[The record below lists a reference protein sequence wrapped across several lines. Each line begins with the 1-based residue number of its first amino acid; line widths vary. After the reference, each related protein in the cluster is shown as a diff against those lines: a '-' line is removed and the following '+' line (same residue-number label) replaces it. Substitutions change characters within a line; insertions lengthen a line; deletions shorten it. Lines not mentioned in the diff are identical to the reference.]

1 MNYPLSTLID
11 KTAADID
18 EYVTK
23 LAAERSL
30 NDDVLEYVINKVL
43 NGVKDR
49 KITALAKGY
58 ISALN
63 AAEDAQRKI
72 KEIRAE
78 IEKMKKGEKPDE

>member
-1 MNYPLSTLID
+1 MNYPVSTLID

-30 NDDVLEYVINKVL
+30 NDDVLEYAINKVL

-49 KITALAKGY
+49 KITALAEGY

-72 KEIRAE
+72 KEIQAE
-78 IEKMKKGEKPDE
+78 IEGMKKGEKPDE

>member
-1 MNYPLSTLID
+1 MNYPVSTLID

-18 EYVTK
+18 EYATK

-30 NDDVLEYVINKVL
+30 NDDVLEYAINKVL

-49 KITALAKGY
+49 KITALAEGY

-72 KEIRAE
+72 KGIQAE